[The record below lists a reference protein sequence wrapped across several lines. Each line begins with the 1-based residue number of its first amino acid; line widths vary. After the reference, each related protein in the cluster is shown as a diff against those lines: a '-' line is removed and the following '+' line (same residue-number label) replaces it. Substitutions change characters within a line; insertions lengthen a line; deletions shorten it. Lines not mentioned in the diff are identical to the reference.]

1 VEKAVTGAADHKRL
15 GWKERLLLVADEGS
29 FTELDRGLV
38 SRNPINYPGYEEK
51 IAALQ
56 KETGVR
62 EAIVSGRCVI
72 GGEEAL
78 VGIMDSRFMMA
89 SMGSVVGEKVARLF
103 EYGAEQ
109 KLPVVLFTASGG
121 ARMQEGTVALLQ
133 MAKTA
138 GAARLHNMAGQFYL
152 SVLCDPTTGGVEA
165 SFASLGD
172 IIMAEPGATVG
183 FAGKRVIRDT
193 IGHSL
198 PDHFQTAEFILEH
211 GFADLLV
218 PRSRLK
224 ETIARLLAFHR
235 NAPAAKAPPK
245 QRTEHFAGEA
255 KTKSARLG
263 AVQKLE
269 RLRNLN
275 RPGAQDYLPLI
286 FDELTELHGDRCFGD
301 DPAVLGALA
310 WLDGRPVTVIAQR
323 RGKDVEELA
332 RTNFSMPHPEGY
344 RKALRLARQAE
355 KFHRPV
361 LCLLDTPGAFCGVGA
376 EERGQGEA
384 IARCLEGFMGL
395 SVPVL
400 SAVLGEGG
408 SGGAL
413 ALAVCDELAML
424 ENALYSVINPRGFAS
439 ILWKDPARE
448 KEAAELMKIGAEDL
462 KAFGICD
469 RIIDEGPISA
479 EGESLDIEGSAARLK
494 SWFIEALERLCAEDP
509 AALPARRYA
518 RFRRIGVF
526 AGE

>member
-1 VEKAVTGAADHKRL
+1 
-15 GWKERLLLVADEGS
+15 
-29 FTELDRGLV
+29 
-38 SRNPINYPGYEEK
+38 
-51 IAALQ
+51 
-56 KETGVR
+56 
-62 EAIVSGRCVI
+62 
-72 GGEEAL
+72 
-78 VGIMDSRFMMA
+78 
-89 SMGSVVGEKVARLF
+89 
-103 EYGAEQ
+103 
-109 KLPVVLFTASGG
+109 
-121 ARMQEGTVALLQ
+121 MQEGTVALLQ

-138 GAARLHNMAGQFYL
+138 GAVRLHNRAGQFYL
-152 SVLCDPTTGGVEA
+152 TVLCDPTTGGVEA
-165 SFASLGD
+165 SFALLGD
-172 IIMAEPGATVG
+172 IIMAEPGATIG

-211 GFADLLV
+211 GFADLVV

-224 ETIARLLAFHR
+224 ETVARLLAFHR
-235 NAPAAKAPPK
+235 NAPAANARAEHSAAEGAPQK
-245 QRTEHFAGEA
+245 
-255 KTKSARLG
+255 RLS

-269 RLRNLN
+269 RLRSLK
-275 RPGAQDYLPLI
+275 RPGALDYLPLV
-286 FDELTELHGDRCFGD
+286 FDELAELHGDRCFGD
-301 DPAVLGALA
+301 DPAVMGALA
-310 WLDGRPVTVIAQR
+310 RLDGRPVTVIAQR
-323 RGKDVEELA
+323 RGKDVEELV

-355 KFHRPV
+355 KFRRPV
-361 LCLLDTPGAFCGVGA
+361 LCLVDTPGAFCGVDA

-395 SVPVL
+395 AVPVL
-400 SAVLGEGG
+400 SVVLGEGG

-469 RIIDEGPISA
+469 RIIDEGPINA
-479 EGESLDIEGSAARLK
+479 EGESLDIEGTAARLK
-494 SWFIEALERLCAEDP
+494 AWFNEALERLCAEDA
-509 AALPARRYA
+509 AALSAKRYA